1 MSVSY
6 RYRPERQYWE
16 VTVAIT
22 IEENGKKQRLKKR
35 LTFKSER
42 DARELRNNIIRREL
56 AGENVIE
63 AIEKAREPLTPKPT
77 MPSLRERLPV
87 WLDRQVQAGQ
97 IRASTGR
104 LYARC
109 LRGWCYAHPLEDGR
123 ELGDLPIDAV
133 TREMLGA
140 MIRRMREAKLS
151 GSTIG
156 NVHFPLRSYFA
167 ELIETKQF
175 ARPSPAGDLKYFVGK
190 ASRTASKR
198 RHYPYFTQD
207 EGPVLIA
214 AAQALFPRWHPFIL
228 TGLLAGLRWGETAAL
243 RRTDVNFR
251 KGTLTVERTVSDRGQ
266 YQGIA
271 PVKDY
276 EFRTVKASPKLLAVL
291 GAHLEAITLEGQVKE
306 WEPEGRALV
315 FPTTFGNH
323 LGYPYFW
330 QSIWRPLMRKSGLPI
345 RNYHATRHTYAT
357 WLLEDGANIHWVS
370 KQLGHATIKQ
380 TVDTYGHVQA
390 ERHEAAAEGLDR
402 YV

>member
-1 MSVSY
+1 MSASY
-6 RYRPERQYWE
+6 KWRPDRRTWE
-16 VTVAIT
+16 VTITWNYQRKRVQYESEADAKEIVRHIRKLELEGVNVFEAIT
-22 IEENGKKQRLKKR
+22 
-35 LTFKSER
+35 
-42 DARELRNNIIRREL
+42 
-56 AGENVIE
+56 
-63 AIEKAREPLTPKPT
+63 KARTATRPTPTAPR
-77 MPSLRERLPV
+77 LREVLPL
-87 WLDRQVQAGQ
+87 WLDRQVLAGQ

-109 LRGWCYAHPLEDGR
+109 LRGWCYTHPLEDGR
-123 ELGDLPIDAV
+123 ALGDLPIDAV

-167 ELIETKQF
+167 DLIETKKLLG
-175 ARPSPAGDLKYFVGK
+175 PSPAGDLKYFVGK

-207 EGPVLIA
+207 EGPVLMA
-214 AAQALFPRWHPFIL
+214 AAQALFPRWYPFIL
-228 TGLLAGLRWGETAAL
+228 TGVLAGLRWGETAAL
-243 RRTDVNFR
+243 RRTDLNVR
-251 KGTLTVERTVSDRGQ
+251 KGTLTVERTISDRGE

-276 EFRTVKASPKLLAVL
+276 EFRTVKVAPKLLAVL
-291 GAHLEAITLEGQVKE
+291 QSHLEAVTLEGQVKE
-306 WEPEGRALV
+306 WKPEGRALM
-315 FPTTFGNH
+315 FPTVFGNPVP
-323 LGYPYFW
+323 YPYFW
-330 QSIWRPLMRKSGLPI
+330 QSIWRPLMRKSGLPV

-370 KQLGHATIKQ
+370 QQLGHATIKQ
-380 TVDTYGHVQA
+380 TVDTYGHIQPD
-390 ERHEAAAEGLDR
+390 RHEGAVEGLDR